1 MDQTSFQG
9 LASAPRGAGSVGES
23 RQYGIKVNPMFSPT
37 SLISC
42 NGRDYCLDG
51 QAARQ
56 PVPFAMPRKVD
67 AAIHRP
73 STLEYWRSTPAT
85 DDGMLDNLSKLSP
98 ADLAGSTAFLASLRA
113 NSKAHPPSRHLRRV
127 VDCGAGIGRV
137 TLGFLSNVSDTV
149 DIVEPVDK
157 FTAEIELGDA
167 FRELRQSKRLGKIYK
182 HGVEAFEP
190 EPATYDL
197 IWNQWCLLYLKDTE
211 LVRYLQ
217 RCKAG
222 LTDGGWLVVKENVI
236 TDKGRTDMYDEV
248 DSSVTRT
255 DRKYRSLFGQAGLK
269 LVASETQ
276 TDWPDELY
284 PVVMYA
290 LQPL

>member
-1 MDQTSFQG
+1 
-9 LASAPRGAGSVGES
+9 
-23 RQYGIKVNPMFSPT
+23 
-37 SLISC
+37 
-42 NGRDYCLDG
+42 
-51 QAARQ
+51 
-56 PVPFAMPRKVD
+56 MPRKVD

-190 EPATYDL
+190 ELATYDL